1 MAGLATAED
10 EMSLY
15 LNDFNRLYLSLIQWM
30 RLVSYLMEI
39 NIHQVR
45 YQSHPLD
52 QTQVQPVE
60 VVKVK

>member
-1 MAGLATAED
+1 MLTHLHIRNYALISHLD
-10 EMSLY
+10 I
-15 LNDFNRLYLSLIQWM
+15 DF
-30 RLVSYLMEI
+30 
-39 NIHQVR
+39 HKVR

>member
-39 NIHQVR
+39 NIHQVYATYIAVPR
-45 YQSHPLD
+45 SSIIEFHGL
-52 QTQVQPVE
+52 E
-60 VVKVK
+60 V